1 MKRLLFYLA
10 IFGWLSSVT
19 VNILSV
25 QNVDVRQTISFIYLL
40 YVGALIVISAVIL
53 DQQNDQD
60 YIAHRQ
66 SGILNRMNPVSQ
78 YKILFKNTPVWIAI
92 ITMVCVV
99 YAFINFIQFDFHHS
113 GIVTINNGQ
122 YRLENRGEVIRIL
135 TEKEYHWYRAQQTK
149 STSSICMVFYGV
161 AAAKLFSY
169 TRRNRADKVQL

>member
-19 VNILSV
+19 INILSV
-25 QNVDVRQTISFIYLL
+25 QNIDVQQTIPFIYIL

-53 DQQNDQD
+53 DQQNDPD

-78 YKILFKNTPVWIAI
+78 YKILFKNTPVWIVI
-92 ITMVCVV
+92 ITMACVV

-113 GIVTINNGQ
+113 GVVHINNGQ
-122 YRLENRGEVIRIL
+122 YCLENRGELIRVL

-149 STSSICMVFYGV
+149 STSSMCMVFYGV
-161 AAAKLFSY
+161 AVAKLFSY
-169 TRRNRADKVQL
+169 AGRIRVGKV